1 MEFIKRNRIHFNL
14 EIKVIALITLINR
27 MGAVVVPFLSKY
39 LNETLHFSYS
49 QIGWIMVC
57 FGIGS
62 LVGTFTSG
70 RLSDKIGSYRVM
82 IFSLFTSGIIFFI
95 LKYVKS
101 FEAICFFVFLLTT
114 IADMYR
120 PAMMLTV
127 NNYVSKE
134 MKLQSLSLIR
144 SASNLGLVFGPVIGG
159 LIISYWNY
167 DILFWVDGT
176 TCLLAIFI
184 FSLLVKERKVPFDLN
199 LAKTTLDKLAPVK
212 DIPFI
217 LNWGIAMITGYLF
230 FQIFTIL
237 PLFQKNSF
245 HLNDFTTGMLFGFS
259 GLLFILFEVRL
270 INKMQVKKV
279 NETLAIAIGLA
290 FFSLGYFSLY
300 YIHNSWILWFFM
312 ALMTFGNML
321 TFSYASGLVLKRSH
335 KNHEGIF
342 MSAFQMSYGFAHVLS
357 SKTGLSVV
365 QYLGYEANW
374 LINSTI
380 ALVGV
385 GLTYFLYLTLKKEQI
400 SLKEKIAKQLFS

>member
-1 MEFIKRNRIHFNL
+1 MEFLKRNRIHFNL
-14 EIKVIALITLINR
+14 EIKIIALITLINR

-39 LNETLHFSYS
+39 LNETLGFTYS

-70 RLSDKIGSYRVM
+70 RLSDIVGSYKVM
-82 IFSLFTSGIIFFI
+82 IFSLFTSGLIFFL
-95 LKYVKS
+95 LKYVKT
-101 FEAICFFVFLLTT
+101 FETICITVFLLTT

-127 NNYVSKE
+127 NSYVSKDI
-134 MKLQSLSLIR
+134 KLQSLSLIR

-167 DILFWVDGT
+167 NVLFWIDGI
-176 TCLLAIFI
+176 TCLLAISI
-184 FSLLVKERKVPFDLN
+184 FFLLVKERKVPFDLN
-199 LAKTTLDKLAPVK
+199 LAKTNLDRLAPIK
-212 DIPFI
+212 DIPFV
-217 LNWGIAMITGYLF
+217 LNWIIAMITGYLF

-245 HLNDFTTGMLFGFS
+245 HLKDVTTGMLFGFS
-259 GLLFILFEVRL
+259 GVVFILFEVRL
-270 INKMQVKKV
+270 INKMQIKKI

-290 FFSLGYFSLY
+290 LFSLGYFFLY
-300 YIHNSWILWFFM
+300 SIHNSWVLWIFM

-342 MSAFQMSYGFAHVLS
+342 MSVFQMSYGFAHVLS
-357 SKTGLSVV
+357 SKTGLSIV
-365 QYLGYEANW
+365 QYLSYEANW
-374 LINSTI
+374 LINSII
-380 ALVGV
+380 AIIGI
-385 GLTYFLYLTLKKEQI
+385 GLTYLLYLTLKKEQV

>member
-1 MEFIKRNRIHFNL
+1 MEFLKRNRIHFNL
-14 EIKVIALITLINR
+14 EIKIIALITLINR

-39 LNETLHFSYS
+39 LNETLGFTYS

-70 RLSDKIGSYRVM
+70 RLSDIVGSYKVM
-82 IFSLFTSGIIFFI
+82 IFSLFTSGLIFFL
-95 LKYVKS
+95 LKYVKT
-101 FEAICFFVFLLTT
+101 FETICITVFLLTT

-127 NNYVSKE
+127 NSYVSKDI
-134 MKLQSLSLIR
+134 KLQSLSLIR

-167 DILFWVDGT
+167 NVLFWVDGI
-176 TCLLAIFI
+176 TCLLAISI
-184 FSLLVKERKVPFDLN
+184 FFLLVKERKVPFDLN
-199 LAKTTLDKLAPVK
+199 LAKTNLDRLAPIK
-212 DIPFI
+212 DIPFV
-217 LNWGIAMITGYLF
+217 LNWIIAMITGYLF

-245 HLNDFTTGMLFGFS
+245 HLKDVTTGMLFGFS
-259 GLLFILFEVRL
+259 GVVFILFEVRL
-270 INKMQVKKV
+270 INKMQIKKI

-290 FFSLGYFSLY
+290 LFSLGYFFLY
-300 YIHNSWILWFFM
+300 SIHNSWVLWIFM

-342 MSAFQMSYGFAHVLS
+342 MSVFQMSYGFAHVLS
-357 SKTGLSVV
+357 SKTGLSIV
-365 QYLGYEANW
+365 QYLSYEANW
-374 LINSTI
+374 LINSII
-380 ALVGV
+380 AIIGI
-385 GLTYFLYLTLKKEQI
+385 GLTYLLYLTLKKEQV

>member
-199 LAKTTLDKLAPVK
+199 LAKMQL
-212 DIPFI
+212 
-217 LNWGIAMITGYLF
+217 Y
-230 FQIFTIL
+230 
-237 PLFQKNSF
+237 
-245 HLNDFTTGMLFGFS
+245 
-259 GLLFILFEVRL
+259 L
-270 INKMQVKKV
+270 IN
-279 NETLAIAIGLA
+279 
-290 FFSLGYFSLY
+290 
-300 YIHNSWILWFFM
+300 
-312 ALMTFGNML
+312 
-321 TFSYASGLVLKRSH
+321 
-335 KNHEGIF
+335 
-342 MSAFQMSYGFAHVLS
+342 
-357 SKTGLSVV
+357 
-365 QYLGYEANW
+365 W
-374 LINSTI
+374 L
-380 ALVGV
+380 
-385 GLTYFLYLTLKKEQI
+385 LYLRIFL
-400 SLKEKIAKQLFS
+400 LY

>member
-1 MEFIKRNRIHFNL
+1 M
-14 EIKVIALITLINR
+14 
-27 MGAVVVPFLSKY
+27 
-39 LNETLHFSYS
+39 
-49 QIGWIMVC
+49 
-57 FGIGS
+57 
-62 LVGTFTSG
+62 
-70 RLSDKIGSYRVM
+70 
-82 IFSLFTSGIIFFI
+82 
-95 LKYVKS
+95 
-101 FEAICFFVFLLTT
+101 
-114 IADMYR
+114 
-120 PAMMLTV
+120 
-127 NNYVSKE
+127 
-134 MKLQSLSLIR
+134 
-144 SASNLGLVFGPVIGG
+144 
-159 LIISYWNY
+159 
-167 DILFWVDGT
+167 
-176 TCLLAIFI
+176 
-184 FSLLVKERKVPFDLN
+184 
-199 LAKTTLDKLAPVK
+199 APVFK

>member
-1 MEFIKRNRIHFNL
+1 MEFIKRSKIHFNL

-39 LNETLHFSYS
+39 LNETLGFTYS

-62 LVGTFTSG
+62 LVGTFASG
-70 RLSDKIGSYRVM
+70 RLSDIIGSYKVM
-82 IFSLFTSGIIFFI
+82 IFSLFTSGIIFFV
-95 LKYVKS
+95 LKHVKS
-101 FEAICFFVFLLTT
+101 FEAICVIVFLLTT

-167 DILFWVDGT
+167 DVLFWVDGV
-176 TCLLAIFI
+176 TCLLAISI
-184 FSLLVKERKVPFDLN
+184 FALLVKERKIPFDLN
-199 LAKTTLDKLAPVK
+199 LTKINLDKLAPIK

-217 LNWGIAMITGYLF
+217 LNWVIAMITGYLF
-230 FQIFTIL
+230 FQVFTIL
-237 PLFQKNSF
+237 PLFQKNAF
-245 HLNDFTTGMLFGFS
+245 HIKDVTTGMLFGFS

-270 INKMQVKKV
+270 INKMQIKRV
-279 NETLAIAIGLA
+279 NETLAIAIGLTL
-290 FFSLGYFSLY
+290 FSLGYFSLY
-300 YIHNSWILWFFM
+300 CIHKSWVLWLFM
-312 ALMTFGNML
+312 AFMTFGNML

-357 SKTGLSVV
+357 SKTGLSIV
-365 QYLGYEANW
+365 QDIGYQANW
-374 LINSTI
+374 LINSI
-380 ALVGV
+380 ISLLGV
-385 GLTYFLYLTLKKEQI
+385 GLTYYMYLILKKEQI
-400 SLKEKIAKQLFS
+400 SLKEKIAEKLFG

>member
-1 MEFIKRNRIHFNL
+1 MEFIKKNRIHFNL

-39 LNETLHFSYS
+39 LNETLGFTYS

-70 RLSDKIGSYRVM
+70 RLSDIIGSYKVM
-82 IFSLFTSGIIFFI
+82 IFSLFTSGIVFFI

-101 FEAICFFVFLLTT
+101 FEAICFTVFLLTT

-127 NNYVSKE
+127 NSYVSKD

-159 LIISYWNY
+159 LVISYWNY
-167 DILFWVDGT
+167 DVLFWVDGI
-176 TCLLAIFI
+176 TCLLAISV

-199 LAKTTLDKLAPVK
+199 LTKTTLDRLAPIK
-212 DIPFI
+212 DIPFV
-217 LNWGIAMITGYLF
+217 LNWIIAMITGYLF
-230 FQIFTIL
+230 FQVFTIL

-245 HLNDFTTGMLFGFS
+245 QLKDVTTGMLFGFS
-259 GLLFILFEVRL
+259 GILFILFEVRL
-270 INKMQVKKV
+270 INKMQVKRI
-279 NETLAIAIGLA
+279 NETLAIIIGLIL
-290 FFSLGYFSLY
+290 FSLGYFSLY
-300 YIHNSWILWFFM
+300 CIHNSTVLWFFM

-342 MSAFQMSYGFAHVLS
+342 MSVFQMSYGFAHVLS
-357 SKTGLSVV
+357 SKTGLSIV

-374 LINSTI
+374 LINSI
-380 ALVGV
+380 ISIIGV
-385 GLTYFLYLTLKKEQI
+385 GLTYLLYLTLKKEQI
-400 SLKEKIAKQLFS
+400 SLKEKIAKQLFN

>member
-1 MEFIKRNRIHFNL
+1 MDFLKRNRIHFNL
-14 EIKVIALITLINR
+14 EIKIIALITLINR

-39 LNETLHFSYS
+39 LNETLGFTYS

-70 RLSDKIGSYRVM
+70 RLSDIVGSYKVM
-82 IFSLFTSGIIFFI
+82 IFSLFTSGLIFFL
-95 LKYVKS
+95 LKYVKT
-101 FEAICFFVFLLTT
+101 FENICITVFLLTT

-127 NNYVSKE
+127 NSYVSKDI
-134 MKLQSLSLIR
+134 KLQSLSLIR

-167 DILFWVDGT
+167 NVLFWVDGI
-176 TCLLAIFI
+176 TCLLAISI
-184 FSLLVKERKVPFDLN
+184 FFLLVKERKVPFDLN
-199 LAKTTLDKLAPVK
+199 LAKTNLDRLAPIK
-212 DIPFI
+212 DIPFV
-217 LNWGIAMITGYLF
+217 LNWIIAMITGYLF

-245 HLNDFTTGMLFGFS
+245 HLKDVTTGMLFGFS
-259 GLLFILFEVRL
+259 GVVFILFEVRL
-270 INKMQVKKV
+270 INKIQIKKI

-290 FFSLGYFSLY
+290 LFSLGYFFLY
-300 YIHNSWILWFFM
+300 SIHNSWVLWIFM

-342 MSAFQMSYGFAHVLS
+342 MSVFQMSYGFAHVLS
-357 SKTGLSVV
+357 SKTGLSIV
-365 QYLGYEANW
+365 QYLSYEANW
-374 LINSTI
+374 LINSII
-380 ALVGV
+380 AIIGI
-385 GLTYFLYLTLKKEQI
+385 GLTYLLYLTLKKEQV